1 MKLKSPAKSETK
13 WTTPTNRRQ
22 DKGVSGNRF
31 LLFGRRKEIRRFD
44 DYRQTSYSPDHY
56 SLRVFSVIISI
67 ILLSITD
74 AVLTLY
80 LIRHGASEIN
90 PIMEHFLKF
99 GPLPFLAA
107 KYLLTTASVVLLLK
121 YKNAHVFGTKI
132 RAKYLF
138 VIILLIYIS
147 VVLWEMFLIFFVV
160 NYIDPEKLSPSMIW
174 CWVWKDFSTDWIFL
188 KG

>member
-1 MKLKSPAKSETK
+1 MKLQSPADSEIERTGR
-13 WTTPTNRRQ
+13 TNRRQ
-22 DKGVSGNRF
+22 DEGVSRNRY

-44 DYRQTSYSPDHY
+44 DYHQISYSPDHY
-56 SLRVFSVIISI
+56 SLRIFSVIISI

-160 NYIDPEKLSPSMIW
+160 NYIDPEKFSPSMIW
-174 CWVWKDFSTDWIFL
+174 C
-188 KG
+188 

>member
-1 MKLKSPAKSETK
+1 MKLQSPAKSETK
-13 WTTPTNRRQ
+13 RTKPTIRRQ
-22 DKGVSGNRF
+22 DKGVSGYRS
-31 LLFGRRKEIRRFD
+31 LLFGRRNIVRRFD
-44 DYRQTSYSPDHY
+44 DYHQTSYRPDHY
-56 SLRVFSVIISI
+56 SLRIFSIIISI

-121 YKNAHVFGTKI
+121 YKNAHIFGTKF

-147 VVLWEMFLIFFVV
+147 VVLWEMLLIFFVV
-160 NYIDPEKLSPSMIW
+160 DYIDPKEFPPSMIW
-174 CWVWKDFSTDWIFL
+174 C
-188 KG
+188 